1 MATWTEEELDR
12 ISDATELQLTSVSE
26 NGSLRPYVTMWV
38 VRAGDNVYVR
48 SAGGPDR
55 PWYRRAKASGAG
67 RIRAGGVE
75 RDVTFAQAATDA
87 HTDID
92 AGYHAKYD
100 RYGPSI
106 VNSVV
111 GPAAHQV
118 TVRLVPVHTAV

>member
-1 MATWTEEELDR
+1 MAPWTDEELDR
-12 ISDATELQLTSVSE
+12 IGDATELQLTSVGE
-26 NGSLRPYVTMWV
+26 NGRLGRYVTMWV
-38 VRAGDNVYVR
+38 VRVGDHLYVR

-55 PWYRRAKASGAG
+55 PWYRRAKTSRAG

-75 RDVTFAQAATDA
+75 RDVTFAQAAADA

-92 AGYHAKYD
+92 AAYHTKYD

-111 GPAAHQV
+111 GPVAHQV
-118 TVRLVPVHTAV
+118 TVRLVPIHTNV